1 VISLIQIN
9 WPDRGAK
16 MDQDGMA
23 EHAPKTTRPACVVG
37 GEEPHQGPVYTVGD
51 LRPGLAAR
59 ILRDT
64 PNSTPASL
72 ICEAHLAGFRRLYL
86 EDLLEREHGE
96 LSDLDR
102 EVLAS
107 LDSGQT
113 VVADVEN
120 AYDAG
125 EGRDLGARAA
135 DAVARF
141 GGSWTFI
148 LIFLGFL
155 VLWMVINV
163 VALFGRDFDPYPFIL
178 LNLML
183 SCVAAIQAPIIMMSQ
198 RRAEAKD
205 RLRAEN
211 DYKVNLKAELEIRR
225 LHDKIDHHLARQ
237 WHRLADLEKA
247 QADLAEQAVARSE
260 ERTPPAEG

>member
-1 VISLIQIN
+1 
-9 WPDRGAK
+9 
-16 MDQDGMA
+16 MA
-23 EHAPKTTRPACVVG
+23 EHKPRTARPACVAG
-37 GEEPHQGPVYTVGD
+37 GGDPHGGPVHVIGE

-59 ILRDT
+59 VLRDT
-64 PNSTPASL
+64 PGATASDT
-72 ICEAHLAGFRRLYL
+72 ICEVHLARFRRLYL

-107 LDSGQT
+107 LDTGRP
-113 VVADVEN
+113 VVADVES
-120 AYDAG
+120 AWDEGA
-125 EGRDLGARAA
+125 GRDLGARAA

-148 LIFLGFL
+148 LCFVGVL
-155 VLWMVINV
+155 VVWMAINV
-163 VALFGRDFDPYPFIL
+163 TAALGRDFDPYPFIL
-178 LNLML
+178 LNLVL

-225 LHDKIDHHLARQ
+225 LHDKIDHHLERQ
-237 WHRLADLEKA
+237 WRRLAEIERA
-247 QADLAEQAVARSE
+247 QAELAEQAAAARES
-260 ERTPPAEG
+260 PARE

>member
-1 VISLIQIN
+1 MTEQKS
-9 WPDRGAK
+9 K
-16 MDQDGMA
+16 
-23 EHAPKTTRPACVVG
+23 APRPSCVVV
-37 GEEPHQGPVYTVGD
+37 GEDPHQGPVYVVGD

-59 ILRDT
+59 ILRDI
-64 PNSTPASL
+64 PDARPSSL
-72 ICEAHLAGFRRLYL
+72 ICDAHLARFRRLYL

-96 LSDLDR
+96 LSELDR

-107 LDSGQT
+107 LDDGEM
-113 VVADVEN
+113 VAADVES
-120 AYDAG
+120 AYQEG
-125 EGRDLGARAA
+125 EGRDFGARAA

-148 LIFLGFL
+148 LCFLGLLGVWMFL
-155 VLWMVINV
+155 NV
-163 VALFGRDFDPYPFIL
+163 VAAFGRNFDPYPFIL

-198 RRAEAKD
+198 RRSEAKD

-225 LHDKIDHHLARQ
+225 LHDKMDHHLARQ
-237 WHRLADLEKA
+237 WQRLAELEHIQTA
-247 QADLAEQAVARSE
+247 LAERAAARPAS
-260 ERTPPAEG
+260 PAPSAEG